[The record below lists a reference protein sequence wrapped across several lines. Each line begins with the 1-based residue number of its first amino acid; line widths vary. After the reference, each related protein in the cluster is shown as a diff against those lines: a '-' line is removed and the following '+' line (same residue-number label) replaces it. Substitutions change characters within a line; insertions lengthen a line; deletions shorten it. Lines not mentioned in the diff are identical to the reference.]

1 MLSRTQD
8 LFQGVTMSLLL
19 HVKPGAQPPFDHRC
33 ARETVIGRSEAADV
47 SIPSDRF
54 ISKEHARV
62 FERNGGDWFVEDL
75 DSTNETLLN
84 GQAVAEPTQ
93 VFQGDVI
100 RLSNCAI
107 EVALTGSDALGTFR
121 SADDVLR
128 ETGSSDLLDTDK
140 DGSLRRYAER
150 LALLNEVHRAVA
162 DELSLDKLLTLILD
176 SVFTHIEPEEAV
188 IFLEDAEGRFQRA
201 ASCGKPNS
209 KGNYLY
215 SRQLIKMVSKRNMA
229 ALVHDVQDDEVLSG
243 AKSLI
248 DLGVRSIVAAPL
260 QYPGGRGGL
269 IALATRA
276 AVKNFT
282 KEDMELLV
290 SLASVAALQMRNLDL
305 HDEALRREK
314 LQKELD
320 LAREIQVGLFPEA
333 LPHLAGFELTAFNKP
348 SRTVSGDLYRVQT
361 RKEGRESVLLVAD
374 VAGKGMS
381 ASLLTASLEALS
393 VGPIESGR
401 SPQDICDR
409 LSRRLYARTPPE
421 RFATAFLAVLEPES
435 GRVRFANAGHN
446 PGLVLRAHGE
456 VDELWATGPPLGLI
470 PDSIYTEDE
479 LHLDPGDALILYTDG
494 ITEATNCD
502 GLEYEMTRLKDI
514 CRANAGKSADIL
526 AAAIAADLDAFACG
540 TPFEDDR
547 TLVIARRLA

>member
-1 MLSRTQD
+1 
-8 LFQGVTMSLLL
+8 MSLLL
-19 HVKPGAQPPFDHRC
+19 HVKPGDQPPFHHRC
-33 ARETVIGRSEAADV
+33 GRETVIGRSDAADV

-54 ISKEHARV
+54 ISKEHARLYAT
-62 FERNGGDWFVEDL
+62 NGDEWFVEDL

-100 RLSNCAI
+100 RLSECAI
-107 EVALTGSDALGTFR
+107 EVAVLTGSNALGTFR
-121 SADDVLR
+121 SADEVLR
-128 ETGSSDLLDTDK
+128 ETDSSELLDTDK

-162 DELSLDKLLTLILD
+162 DELSLDKLLSLILD
-176 SVFTHIEPEEAV
+176 RVFTHLEPEEAV

-201 ASCGKPNS
+201 ASCGKPNL

-229 ALVHDVQDDEVLSG
+229 ALVHDVQDDEVLSE
-243 AKSLI
+243 AKSLT
-248 DLGVRSIVAAPL
+248 DLGIRSIVAAPL
-260 QYPGGRGGL
+260 QYPGSRRGL

-276 AVKNFT
+276 AVKRFT

-290 SLASVAALQMRNLDL
+290 SLAAVATLQMRNLDL
-305 HDEALRREK
+305 HDEAVRREK

-320 LAREIQVGLFPEA
+320 LARKIQVELFPEE

-348 SRTVSGDLYRVQT
+348 SRTVSGDLYSVQA
-361 RKEGRESVLLVAD
+361 RNDGRESVLMVAD

-393 VGPIESGR
+393 IGPIESGR
-401 SPQDICDR
+401 SPQDICHR
-409 LSRRLYARTPPE
+409 LSRRLHARTPPE
-421 RFATAFLAVLEPES
+421 RFATAFLAVLEPDS
-435 GRVRFANAGHN
+435 GHVCFANAGHN

-456 VDELWATGPPLGLI
+456 VDELWATGPPLGLL
-470 PDSIYTEDE
+470 PEASYTEDE
-479 LHLDPGDALILYTDG
+479 LHLEPGDALILYTDG
-494 ITEATNCD
+494 ITEATDCE
-502 GLEYEMTRLKDI
+502 GLEYEMRRLKDV
-514 CRANAGKSADIL
+514 CRAHAGASADDL
-526 AAAIAADLDAFACG
+526 AAAIAEDLDAFACG
-540 TPFEDDR
+540 TPYEDDR
-547 TLVIARRLA
+547 TLVIARRLSAGSSSKDQY